1 MLPLTYLWSVFPNK
15 YNLHVF
21 NFVHFFFRAKVSP
34 CITCLELKI
43 IFFFSIIVKQIKSL
57 ILKRVVN
64 IKRNLNKV
72 FNLNVTSNEFK
83 HKTKPFLLFFL
94 KCV

>member
-1 MLPLTYLWSVFPNK
+1 MTI
-15 YNLHVF
+15 H
-21 NFVHFFFRAKVSP
+21 
-34 CITCLELKI
+34 I
-43 IFFFSIIVKQIKSL
+43 KQIKSL

-83 HKTKPFLLFFL
+83 HKTKPLLLLFI
-94 KCV
+94 KSV